1 MISKERFSFLLT
13 AEDVEAINR
22 LRWDDESHAQTI
34 LRSIHTLSLF
44 HGSEGE
50 ETPIG
55 ESPKT
60 KDRLLQTELA
70 IDPESNE
77 ARFIKSLAPAA
88 APKACANH
96 EVLRLIR
103 SLEPSKQLTK
113 EGLLVLLNLKK
124 SEDSIVGGAYLVERT
139 KYLCSKSSLG
149 EHLEALNKKEAIRF
163 MFMTQAKADRLEFKK
178 VKLGDRRFHAIKVK
192 SWPKTRSMNP

>member
-1 MISKERFSFLLT
+1 MSNKERFSFLLT

-50 ETPIG
+50 KTSIC
-55 ESPKT
+55 ESIKS

-77 ARFIKSLAPAA
+77 AQFIKSLAPAG

-96 EVLRLIR
+96 EALRLIR
-103 SLEPSKQLTK
+103 SLQPSEQLTK
-113 EGLLVLLNLKK
+113 EGLSVLLHLKK
-124 SEDSIVGGAYLVERT
+124 SEDSIVGGAYLVERA

-149 EHLEALNKKEAIRF
+149 KYLEALNKQGAIRF
-163 MFMTQAKADRLEFKK
+163 MFMTQAKADRMKLKK

-192 SWPKTRSMNP
+192 S